1 MNFKTATLGGL
12 FLNKFVKI
20 VFIFLIQYDIIIE
33 IEGVIEM
40 WQEFLNLFDGY
51 GLIAMI
57 IMLFGLF
64 LCMIE
69 VIVPGFGVFGIL
81 GTIFTFGG
89 MLIKIILGITI
100 LQFVSMVLL
109 ALAVAIVSVVLVVVL
124 GKTGVI
130 GKSSI
135 VQEKTAIPKDYD
147 SLTKEQK
154 KLIGKVGFAVTVFK
168 TSGKFKFN
176 DKIYDA
182 VSTGEYIEKD
192 SKVKVVEIRN
202 NTIFVKKV

>member
-1 MNFKTATLGGL
+1 
-12 FLNKFVKI
+12 
-20 VFIFLIQYDIIIE
+20 
-33 IEGVIEM
+33 M

-147 SLTKEQK
+147 SLTREQK

-182 VSTGEYIEKD
+182 VSSGEYIEKD